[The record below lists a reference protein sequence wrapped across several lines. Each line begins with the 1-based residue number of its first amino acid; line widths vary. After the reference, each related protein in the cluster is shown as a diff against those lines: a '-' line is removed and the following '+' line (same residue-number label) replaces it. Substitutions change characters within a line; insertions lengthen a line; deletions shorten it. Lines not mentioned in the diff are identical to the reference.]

1 MKQLLFLIIALLLIG
16 NKAVNAQVNADSKM
30 IRLEKREKGTGT
42 KPLEEEQT
50 SSTTRSLAIQPAYA
64 YIYNHVVSVDFP
76 YEMPSVAISLTNLS
90 TGEVIHSDAYASP
103 SQISLDLSQEAFGE
117 YYLEIVFDGFYFCGQ
132 FTL

>member
-1 MKQLLFLIIALLLIG
+1 MKQLLFLVIALLLIG
-16 NKAVNAQVNADSKM
+16 NKAVNAQMNTSSKA
-30 IRLEKREKGTGT
+30 ICLEKREKPKGIGN
-42 KPLEEEQT
+42 EE
-50 SSTTRSLAIQPAYA
+50 SFPAGRSLVIQPAYA